1 MLSWGAKGTG
11 AMGHRLGTGSYDDDE
26 DGYLEPRAI
35 RDLVGEEVCQV
46 AMPFTSIQGKR
57 IEFGRR

>member
-46 AMPFTSIQGKR
+46 AMPFTSIQGK
-57 IEFGRR
+57 